1 MTGGEKG
8 KLQLVA
14 IKAEHEAHPLRFF
27 GWVLFLSIP
36 FYVWGVLWPI
46 ELPLGLPVSATMII
60 APALMATVMTCAT
73 RGTALPQNF
82 GAALAMSAG
91 RRASGGR

>member
-27 GWVLFLSIP
+27 GWLLLLSIP

-46 ELPLGLPVSATMII
+46 ELPLGLPVSA
-60 APALMATVMTCAT
+60 
-73 RGTALPQNF
+73 
-82 GAALAMSAG
+82 AMELRQRSWP
-91 RRASGGR
+91 R

>member
-27 GWVLFLSIP
+27 GWVLLLSIP
-36 FYVWGVLWPI
+36 LAQS
-46 ELPLGLPVSATMII
+46 ELCVGF
-60 APALMATVMTCAT
+60 C
-73 RGTALPQNF
+73 RN
-82 GAALAMSAG
+82 
-91 RRASGGR
+91 RRAS